1 MFFKHNLLV
10 STTLTLIG
18 ISAVVAS
25 PLPEAYSYG
34 AEDYG
39 EDLAPLPDYAP
50 EYVPEYAPDY
60 VPEYVPEYVPDYPP
74 EDIIAPVPAVEDY
87 GKAPYYYEEEEY
99 APVPEYVPEV
109 VAPAPVA
116 PPPMEYPEKVAPA
129 PVAPYV
135 PPPPVEEYPE
145 VVAPAPIAP
154 SYGSYG
160 EGEDIVAPLPV
171 APPHGETPY
180 YDEYPEDIVA
190 PLPAYG
196 DTYVKNDI
204 DIYAN
209 KCSSGPVQCCN
220 SVQESSAPSVVDV
233 LGLLGVVLDGL
244 VGNVGLTCNSLLGG
258 GSCTAQTVCCDN
270 VHFTG
275 LVAMGCQPINIGL

>member
-1 MFFKHNLLV
+1 MFFKHTLLL

-18 ISAVVAS
+18 ISTVVAS

-50 EYVPEYAPDY
+50 EYVPEYAP
-60 VPEYVPEYVPDYPP
+60 EYVPEYTPDYPP
-74 EDIIAPVPAVEDY
+74 EDIIAPAPAVEDY

-99 APVPEYVPEV
+99 APVPEYVPEE
-109 VAPAPVA
+109 VAPVPIA
-116 PPPMEYPEKVAPA
+116 PPMEYP
-129 PVAPYV
+129 
-135 PPPPVEEYPE
+135 EEYPE

-171 APPHGETPY
+171 APTYGETPY

-190 PLPAYG
+190 PVPAYG

-204 DIYAN
+204 DIYAG
-209 KCSSGPVQCCN
+209 KCNSGPVQCCN
-220 SVQESSAPSVVDV
+220 SVEESSAPSVVDV

-244 VGNVGLTCNSLLGG
+244 VGNVGLTCNSLVGG
-258 GSCTAQTVCCDN
+258 GSCTTQTVCCDN